1 MSIIFQLY
9 FYENSMVDNKRSR
22 PKMALGLIAECYVF
36 SIHVNQVD
44 FLRKKFGVSA
54 ISRDRLVA
62 E

>member
-1 MSIIFQLY
+1 
-9 FYENSMVDNKRSR
+9 MVDNKRSR
-22 PKMALGLIAECYVF
+22 PKNGSRIIAECYAL

-54 ISRDRLVA
+54 YSRDRLVA